1 MAHEDKE
8 AEIVEP
14 APQAKPKLTLII
26 ILAVLLG
33 VFLTLLTGGAIYH
46 VQSGKTMQAELA
58 VAREELKRKTLM
70 LTEAQEQIANLSI
83 QMHTLREFSVAKASS
98 VAAEKEVA
106 VDKAQAA
113 TENSSTHAPASEAGK
128 KEQPAP
134 VVPAAAPPPVA
145 PPAPKAPAATL
156 ETKKAKPGNLD
167 CQITGKSPEE
177 QQATLKRC
185 TQAMDGKK

>member
-134 VVPAAAPPPVA
+134 VVPAAAPPP
-145 PPAPKAPAATL
+145 KAPAATL

>member
-46 VQSGKTMQAELA
+46 VQSGKMMQAELA
-58 VAREELKRKTLM
+58 VAREELKRKTLL
-70 LTEAQEQIANLSI
+70 LTEAQEQIANLSM
-83 QMHTLREFSVAKASS
+83 QMHTLREFSVAKASD
-98 VAAEKEVA
+98 VVAEKEVA
-106 VDKAQAA
+106 VDKPQAA
-113 TENSSTHAPASEAGK
+113 TENSSAHAPASEAGK
-128 KEQPAP
+128 KEQPVPVAPPQP
-134 VVPAAAPPPVA
+134 VV

-156 ETKKAKPGNLD
+156 EAKKAKPGNLD